1 MDLGAYRLQA
11 ETFVAEL
18 GDEYHAHYAGL
29 KQAFDVDAIYARH
42 AALFSPEAV
51 MRLRER
57 AGAADGGGDDESR
70 RLRMLLDFAVE
81 GCVGL
86 ATTEE
91 ATALAQ
97 REAELRLDVGGAS
110 IGFRESV
117 VVQANEPDRARRAA
131 IEAARL
137 EATGA
142 VLNPLHRA
150 ALERTREVVRDLGW
164 QSYRAMCAE
173 LKGVDLDALS
183 AATEGFL
190 AATDAAY
197 AEIVDPAVT
206 RVVGVG
212 LDELARADLPWFFR
226 ARHED
231 ASFPAARLL
240 PAFDAT
246 LGGMGLDA
254 TAGGRVLVDLESRP
268 GKSPRAFCVAVRAP
282 RDVRLVV
289 APVGGRDDYVALL
302 HEGGHAQHFA
312 HVDPALAFEYRHLGD
327 NAVTEAFAFLFDHLA
342 EDPAWLR
349 RRLGVED
356 RDGAVAAHAR
366 ASRLVYLRRY
376 AAKLGYELVA
386 HGEDPPGD
394 ATLAD
399 VYARSLSRALRLPWP
414 SATHL
419 SDMDPGFYVVAYLRA
434 WALETHLRG
443 WLRGRFGEEWFAVP
457 EAGAALREL
466 WRDGQRLSAEE
477 LLASLTGERLDFGV
491 LVADL
496 GLGAGDDPQ

>member
-18 GDEYHAHYAGL
+18 GDEYHAHFAGL
-29 KQAFDVDAIYARH
+29 KTGFDVDAIYARH
-42 AALFSPEAV
+42 AGLFSFDAV
-51 MRLRER
+51 ARLREQAA
-57 AGAADGGGDDESR
+57 AGGLSDEEAR
-70 RLRMLLDFAVE
+70 RRRMLLDFAVE
-81 GCVGL
+81 GCIGL

-91 ATALAQ
+91 ATALAE
-97 REAELRLDVGGAS
+97 REAALRLDVGGEA

-117 VVQANEPDRARRAA
+117 VVQANEPDRAKRAE

-137 EATGA
+137 AATDTQ
-142 VLNPLHRA
+142 LNPLHRA
-150 ALERTREVVRDLGW
+150 ALARTRELAGKLGW
-164 QSYRAMCAE
+164 PSYRAMCAE
-173 LKGVDLDALS
+173 LKGLDLDAL
-183 AATEGFL
+183 AASTGAFL

-197 AEIVDPAVT
+197 AGIVEPAVE
-206 RVVGVG
+206 RIVGVG
-212 LDELARADLPWFFR
+212 LCELTRADLPWFFR

-231 ASFPAARLL
+231 DAFPAERLL
-240 PAFDAT
+240 PAFEAT
-246 LGGMGLDA
+246 LGGMGLDG
-254 TAGGRVLVDLESRP
+254 TAGGRIVLDVEPRP

-312 HVDPALAFEYRHLGD
+312 HVDPALAFEFRHLGD

-356 RDGAVAAHAR
+356 RDGTVAAHAR

-376 AAKLGYELVA
+376 AAKLSYELIA
-386 HGEDPPGD
+386 HGDEPPGD
-394 ATLAD
+394 ALLAGA
-399 VYARSLSRALRLPWP
+399 YARSLSGALRVAWP
-414 SATHL
+414 EATYL
-419 SDMDPGFYVVAYLRA
+419 SDMDPGFYVAAYLRA

-443 WLRGRFGEEWFAVP
+443 WLRDRFGAEWFAVP

-477 LLASLTGERLDFGV
+477 LLAALTGERLDFGV

-496 GLGAGDDPQ
+496 GLG